1 MASADMTKAS
11 GIGARLRSRRGIAI
25 AVVIATVLA
34 VAVAVSIK
42 VLAPKINPTRAMC
55 AEFTDAVGLYPGN
68 KVALLGIEVG
78 SMTAIVNKADHV
90 EVDFTV
96 PADLVLPADVGAV
109 TYSQSIVTDRHVEL
123 TKPYTGGPKFTGPG
137 CIKLKSTKTP
147 ISVSETF
154 SAIGSLTDAI
164 LGSQPGQDPSKA
176 PGVRAINDSLSAA
189 SNSLQGTGPGINKT
203 MRNLR
208 TMLADPYKADADYRQ
223 LFENSEILTSDFL
236 NNWDSFAS
244 VIQTLPVT
252 AQLMEGL
259 SDNFGAAMANV
270 SHLLPTLIEALNRFG
285 PRFYDKFDKRF
296 GGLRDLLNRHIPA
309 ITAMIN
315 SWPQFSN
322 WLADIYEPA
331 WGTHN
336 VTYIPPQV
344 SIAPTQAGAICQ
356 GLTERNIPGAAAA
369 CASGTPTDP
378 VTLGL
383 TNLVLG
389 AALP

>member
-1 MASADMTKAS
+1 MAGTS
-11 GIGARLRSRRGIAI
+11 GIGVRLRSRRVI
-25 AVVIATVLA
+25 AVVLA
-34 VAVAVSIK
+34 ILVVAAVSVVVAVK
-42 VLAPKINPTRAMC
+42 VLTPKINPTRAMC

-68 KVALLGIEVG
+68 KVALLGIEIG
-78 SMTAIVNKADHV
+78 STTAIVNKADHV
-90 EVDFTV
+90 QVDFTV

-154 SAIGSLTDAI
+154 SAIGGLTDAI
-164 LGSQPGQDPSKA
+164 LGSDAGQDPAAA

-189 SNSLQGTGPGINKT
+189 SNSLKGTGPGINKT
-203 MRNLR
+203 MRNLV

-236 NNWDSFAS
+236 QHWDSFAS
-244 VIQTLPVT
+244 VIETLPLT
-252 AQLMEGL
+252 TQLMEGL
-259 SDNFGAAMANV
+259 SENFGAAMAYV
-270 SHLLPTLIEALNRFG
+270 SHLLPTLIEAINRFG
-285 PRFYDKFDKRF
+285 PRFYEKFDARF

-344 SIAPTQAGAICQ
+344 SIAPTQVGAICE
-356 GLTERNIPGAAAA
+356 GLKDRNVPGAAAA

-378 VTLGL
+378 ITLGL

>member
-1 MASADMTKAS
+1 MTKAS
-11 GIGARLRSRRGIAI
+11 GIGARLRSRRGVAI
-25 AVVIATVLA
+25 AVVILTVLA

-78 SMTAIVNKADHV
+78 SMTAIVNKPDHV

-176 PGVRAINDSLSAA
+176 PGVQAINDSLSAA

-236 NNWDSFAS
+236 KNWDSFAS

-252 AQLMEGL
+252 TQLMEGL

-356 GLTERNIPGAAAA
+356 GLKERNIPGAAAA

>member
-1 MASADMTKAS
+1 MANAS
-11 GIGARLRSRRGIAI
+11 GIGPRLRSRRGIAAVVAII
-25 AVVIATVLA
+25 AVIA
-34 VAVAVSIK
+34 VAVVVSVKI
-42 VLAPKINPTRAMC
+42 LTPKISNTRAMC

-78 SMTAIVNKADHV
+78 SMSTIVNKPDHV

-96 PADLVLPADVGAV
+96 PADLDLPADVGAV
-109 TYSQSIVTDRHVEL
+109 TYSQSIVTDRHIEL

-154 SAIGSLTDAI
+154 TAIGNLTDSI
-164 LGSQPGQDPSKA
+164 VGSQPGQDPSKA
-176 PGVRAINDSLSAA
+176 PGVQAINDSLTAA
-189 SNSLQGTGPGINKT
+189 SRSLEGTGPGINKT
-203 MRNLR
+203 MRNLV

-236 NNWDSFAS
+236 KNWDSFAS
-244 VIQTLPVT
+244 VIRTLPIT
-252 AQLMEGL
+252 TQLMEGL
-259 SDNFGAAMANV
+259 SDNFGAALAHV
-270 SHLLPTLIEALNRFG
+270 SHLLPILVEAINRFG
-285 PRFYDKFDKRF
+285 PRIYEKFDNRF
-296 GGLRDLLNRHIPA
+296 SQLRDVLNRHSPA
-309 ITAMIN
+309 IIAMIN
-315 SWPQFSN
+315 SWPQFSH
-322 WLADIYEPA
+322 WIADIYEPA

-344 SIAPTQAGAICQ
+344 SISPSQAGAICE
-356 GLTERNIPGAAAA
+356 GLQQRNIPGAAAA
-369 CASGTPTDP
+369 CASGTPSDP
-378 VTLGL
+378 ITLGL

>member
-1 MASADMTKAS
+1 MTNAS
-11 GIGARLRSRRGIAI
+11 GIGARLRSRRGVAI
-25 AVVIATVLA
+25 ALVILTVLA

-42 VLAPKINPTRAMC
+42 MLAPKINPTRAMC

-78 SMTAIVNKADHV
+78 SMTAIVNKPDHV

-176 PGVRAINDSLSAA
+176 PGVQAINDSLSAA

-236 NNWDSFAS
+236 KNWDSFAS

-252 AQLMEGL
+252 TQLMEGL

-356 GLTERNIPGAAAA
+356 GLKERTIPGAAAA

>member
-1 MASADMTKAS
+1 MTRLSA
-11 GIGARLRSRRGIAI
+11 IGSRLRSPLGIA
-25 AVVIATVLA
+25 AVVVVVAAV
-34 VAVAVSIK
+34 VAVVVIGAKIVM
-42 VLAPKINPTRAMC
+42 PKETRAMC

-78 SMTAIVNKADHV
+78 STTAIVNKPDHV

-96 PADLVLPADVGAV
+96 PTDLDLPADIGAV
-109 TYSQSIVTDRHVEL
+109 TYSQSIVTDRHIEL

-154 SAIGSLTDAI
+154 TAIGKLADAV
-164 LGSQPGQDPSKA
+164 LDAQHGQDPSQA
-176 PGVRAINDSLSAA
+176 PGVQAINDSLRAFSR
-189 SNSLQGTGPGINKT
+189 SMDGTGPGLNQT
-203 MRNLR
+203 MRNLV

-236 NNWDSFAS
+236 KNWDSFAT
-244 VIQTLPVT
+244 VIRTLPTSTELV
-252 AQLMEGL
+252 EGL
-259 SDNFGAAMANV
+259 SDNFGAALIRI
-270 SHLLPTLIEALNRFG
+270 SHLLPILVDAMNRWG
-285 PRFYDKFDKRF
+285 PRIYHIGDKWIPWLGDF
-296 GGLRDLLNRHIPA
+296 LNRHTPA
-309 ITAMIN
+309 ILATIN
-315 SWPQFSN
+315 SWPQFSH
-322 WLADIYEPA
+322 WLSDIYEPA

-344 SIAPTQAGAICQ
+344 SISPSQAGAMCE
-356 GLTERNIPGAAAA
+356 GLRQRNVPGAAAA
-369 CASGTPTDP
+369 CAPGTASDP

-383 TNLVLG
+383 TDLILG

>member
-1 MASADMTKAS
+1 MARAS
-11 GIGARLRSRRGIAI
+11 GIGSRRGIAVV
-25 AVVIATVLA
+25 AVILTVLA
-34 VAVAVSIK
+34 VAIVVSVK
-42 VLAPKINPTRAMC
+42 VLTPKINPTRAMC

-68 KVALLGIEVG
+68 KVALLGIEIG
-78 SMTAIVNKADHV
+78 SMSAIVNKPDHV

-109 TYSQSIVTDRHVEL
+109 TYSQSIVTDRHIEL

-164 LGSQPGQDPSKA
+164 LGSEPGQDPSKA
-176 PGVRAINDSLSAA
+176 PGVQAINDSLTAA
-189 SNSLQGTGPGINKT
+189 STSLQGTGPGINKT

-223 LFENSEILTSDFL
+223 LFENSEVLTSDFL
-236 NNWDSFAS
+236 NNWDNFAS
-244 VIQTLPVT
+244 VIRTLPVT
-252 AQLMEGL
+252 TQLMEGL

-315 SWPQFSN
+315 SWPQFSH

-344 SIAPTQAGAICQ
+344 SIAPTQAGAICE
-356 GLTERNIPGAAAA
+356 GLKDRNIPGAAAA

>member
-1 MASADMTKAS
+1 MAQTS
-11 GIGARLRSRRGIAI
+11 GIGARLRSRRGIAVV
-25 AVVIATVLA
+25 AVILTVLA
-34 VAVAVSIK
+34 VAIVVSVK
-42 VLAPKINPTRAMC
+42 VLTPKINPTRAMC

-68 KVALLGIEVG
+68 KVALLGIEIG
-78 SMTAIVNKADHV
+78 SMSAIVNKPDHV

-109 TYSQSIVTDRHVEL
+109 TYSQSIVTDRHIEL

-164 LGSQPGQDPSKA
+164 LGSEPGQDPSKA
-176 PGVRAINDSLSAA
+176 PGVQAINDSLTAA
-189 SNSLQGTGPGINKT
+189 STSLQGTGPGINKT

-223 LFENSEILTSDFL
+223 LFENSEVLTSDFL

-244 VIQTLPVT
+244 VIRTLPVT
-252 AQLMEGL
+252 TQLMEGL

-315 SWPQFSN
+315 SWPQFSH

-344 SIAPTQAGAICQ
+344 SIAPTQAGAICE
-356 GLTERNIPGAAAA
+356 GLKDRNIPGAAAA